1 MNGKGIKIMMNM
13 KPADEWSG
21 FAYLLANLIE
31 KYVEVMDLDNLPD
44 PPVSLDS
51 ALKELENKSKHL
63 SGTIEKTNV
72 L

>member
-1 MNGKGIKIMMNM
+1 MNGKGIKMINMN
-13 KPADEWSG
+13 PTDEWSG

-31 KYVEVMDLDNLPD
+31 KYVEVLDLDNLPD
-44 PPVSLDS
+44 PPMSLDS

-63 SGTIEKTNV
+63 SGTIEKKNV

>member
-1 MNGKGIKIMMNM
+1 MINMN
-13 KPADEWSG
+13 PTDEWSG

>member
-1 MNGKGIKIMMNM
+1 MNGKGIKMINMN
-13 KPADEWSG
+13 PTDEWSG

>member
-1 MNGKGIKIMMNM
+1 MNGKGIKMMNM

-31 KYVEVMDLDNLPD
+31 KYVEVMHLDNLPD

-51 ALKELENKSKHL
+51 ALKELEYKSKHL

>member
-1 MNGKGIKIMMNM
+1 MINMN
-13 KPADEWSG
+13 PTDEWSG

-44 PPVSLDS
+44 PPMSLDS

-63 SGTIEKTNV
+63 SGTIEKKNV

>member
-1 MNGKGIKIMMNM
+1 MNG

>member
-1 MNGKGIKIMMNM
+1 MINMN
-13 KPADEWSG
+13 PTDEWSG

-72 L
+72 LWYNIL

>member
-1 MNGKGIKIMMNM
+1 MINMN
-13 KPADEWSG
+13 PTDEWSG
-21 FAYLLANLIE
+21 FAYLLANIIE